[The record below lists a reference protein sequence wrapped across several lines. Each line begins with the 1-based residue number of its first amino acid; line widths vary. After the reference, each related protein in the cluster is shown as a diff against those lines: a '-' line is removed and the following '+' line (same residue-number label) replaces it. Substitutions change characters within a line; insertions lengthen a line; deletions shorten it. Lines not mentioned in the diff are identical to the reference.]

1 MLTVYSKQVCPYCV
15 NAKRFLQEH
24 GFAFREVDVEQD
36 TEALD
41 FIRSEGHRT
50 VPQIYFQG
58 KLFVSGGWEGLSK
71 FTAQQLREEI
81 ELRESLASG
90 TL

>member
-1 MLTVYSKQVCPYCV
+1 MLTVYSKQVCPYCT
-15 NAKRFLQEH
+15 NAKKFLQEH

-41 FIRSEGHRT
+41 FIRTEGHRT

-58 KLFVSGGWEGLSK
+58 KLFVPDGWKGLSK

-81 ELRESLASG
+81 ELRESLSSG